1 MKVIGITGGVG
12 AGKSEVLNYLARK
25 HGAVICQ
32 ADIVARNLEKKG
44 TICYRQIVEHFGTD
58 ILQENGR
65 IDRGRLAEVVFGN
78 ADELQ
83 ILNGIVHPAVKKR
96 IIRLIR
102 EEEKKGKELFI
113 LEAALLLEDHYDEIC
128 DETWYIYTEDGVRK
142 KRLKLSRGYSDEK
155 IEAIFRS
162 QKSRDEF
169 LNKCDRAVDNSRNF
183 DDTCVQLE
191 SIIDKLDLNS

>member
-12 AGKSEVLNYLARK
+12 AGKSEVLSYLTRK

-44 TICYRQIVEHFGTD
+44 TICYRQIVEHFGVN

-78 ADELQ
+78 DEELQ
-83 ILNGIVHPAVKKR
+83 VLNGIVHPAVKRR
-96 IIRLIR
+96 ITQLIC
-102 EEEKKGKELFI
+102 EEEKNGKELFV
-113 LEAALLLEDHYDEIC
+113 LEAALLLDDHYDEIC
-128 DETWYIYTEDGVRK
+128 DEIWYIYAEDSVRK

-155 IEAIFRS
+155 IDAIFRS
-162 QKSRDEF
+162 QRSRDEF
-169 LNKCDRAVDNSRNF
+169 LNKCDRAVDNSWDF
-183 DDTCVQLE
+183 DNTCVQLD
-191 SIIDKLDLNS
+191 SIIDKLHLGS

>member
-25 HGAVICQ
+25 HDAVICQ

-65 IDRGRLAEVVFGN
+65 IDRGKLAEVVFGN

-96 IIRLIR
+96 ILRLIR

-113 LEAALLLEDHYDEIC
+113 LETALLLEDHYDEIC

>member
-12 AGKSEVLNYLARK
+12 SGKSEVLKYLERK

-44 TICYRQIVEHFGTD
+44 TICYRQITEHFGTS

-65 IDRGRLAEVVFGN
+65 IDRGKLAGIVFSDP
-78 ADELQ
+78 DELKV
-83 ILNGIVHPAVKKR
+83 LNRIVHPAVKKR
-96 IIRLIR
+96 ILRKVR
-102 EEEKKGKELFI
+102 EEQRRGTGLFV
-113 LEAALLLEDHYDEIC
+113 LEAALLLDDHYDEIC
-128 DETWYIYTEDGVRK
+128 DEVWYIYTEDPVRR

-155 IEAIFRS
+155 IDAIFAS
-162 QKSRDEF
+162 QLTRDAF
-169 LNKCDRAVDNSRNF
+169 LGRCDRAIDNSRSF

-191 SIIDKLDLNS
+191 SILAKLNR

>member
-128 DETWYIYTEDGVRK
+128 DETWYIYTEDSVRK